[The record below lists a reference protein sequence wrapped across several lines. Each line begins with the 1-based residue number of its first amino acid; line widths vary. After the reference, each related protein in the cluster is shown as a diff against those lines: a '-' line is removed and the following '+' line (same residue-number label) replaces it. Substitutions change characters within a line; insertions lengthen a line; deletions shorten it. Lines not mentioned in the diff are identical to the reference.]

1 MKSRRKLYS
10 FAYNNSP
17 AGGMVGSTILIYMD
31 KFELDQIR
39 QSAKRHKIKIESVEL
54 KEPYL
59 FSEVV
64 NRFMECG
71 ARN

>member
-10 FAYNNSP
+10 FAYSNSP
-17 AGGMVGSTILIYMD
+17 AGGTVGTILIYVD